1 MSFKQEDFV
10 QFYFI
15 SQRYKRVILTNTK
28 NGKRR
33 LQKIFI
39 VFNYQLVQVVHDWHF
54 RLLLPTFV
62 KKICFRLQGL

>member
-15 SQRYKRVILTNTK
+15 SQRYKRVILTNTE

-39 VFNYQLVQVVHDWHF
+39 VFNYQLVQVVHD
-54 RLLLPTFV
+54 
-62 KKICFRLQGL
+62 